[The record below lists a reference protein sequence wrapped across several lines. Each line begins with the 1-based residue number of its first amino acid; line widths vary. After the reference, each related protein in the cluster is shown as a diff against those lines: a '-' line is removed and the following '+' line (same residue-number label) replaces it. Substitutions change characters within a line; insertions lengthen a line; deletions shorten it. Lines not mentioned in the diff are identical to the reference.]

1 MSATSL
7 ALLIAASILMAGCE
21 YAFSDVATR
30 VRYALVEADISMRLS
45 KNETMTIT
53 VDPEHWPDGCSKGAG
68 YRLVLSPYKGGK
80 QVAVGDID
88 VYCND
93 GHRYYTGFGSEK
105 IYVTQEMAVEK
116 KAGEEVHITL
126 RKSASGVEIVD
137 LK

>member
-1 MSATSL
+1 M
-7 ALLIAASILMAGCE
+7 LIASSILVAGCE
-21 YAFSDVATR
+21 YAFSDAATR
-30 VRYALVEADISMRLS
+30 VRYALLKADISMHLS
-45 KNETMTIT
+45 RNETMTIT
-53 VDPEHWPDGCSKGAG
+53 ADPDHWPDGCDKGKG

-105 IYVTQEMAVEK
+105 IYVSQEMSVEK
-116 KAGEEVHITL
+116 KAGEEVHLGL